1 MPHVFCANR
10 RMLPWRGPMLFAVAL
25 VSPLN
30 NFAVAQDDLDNSP
43 AMREISANMK
53 TLWTT

>member
-1 MPHVFCANR
+1 
-10 RMLPWRGPMLFAVAL
+10 MLFAVAL